1 MTARGS
7 EIVDQTKLEHDR
19 QHEEWLAAIAIQLA
33 PIFDNSKEGVYL
45 YLDDQ
50 HKICNERLAKMW
62 GYVSA
67 AEWAAT
73 PDFLESFVATQ
84 AGREQVSQNYHQ
96 HIHRELTAFRQ
107 QFAVRTKTGTEIE
120 CEVDTV
126 PYSFEGQ
133 VFAYAFVR
141 PIGAG
146 ISKRR

>member
-7 EIVDQTKLEHDR
+7 AIQDQERLEHDR

-33 PIFDNSKEGVYL
+33 PIFDNSQEGVYI

-62 GYVSA
+62 GYASP

-73 PDFLESFVATQ
+73 PDFLESFVATDG
-84 AGREQVSQNYHQ
+84 GREQVSRNYHQ
-96 HIHRELTAFRQ
+96 HVHRELTAFRQ
-107 QFAVRTKTGTEIE
+107 QFAVRTKTGTEIA

-126 PYSFEGQ
+126 PYSFDGQ
-133 VFAYAFVR
+133 LFAYAFVR
-141 PIGAG
+141 QIAKGA
-146 ISKRR
+146 S

>member
-1 MTARGS
+1 MTVRGK
-7 EIVDQTKLEHDR
+7 EIQDQERLEHDQ

-33 PIFDNSKEGVYL
+33 PIFDHSKEGVYV

-62 GYVSA
+62 GYASA

-84 AGREQVSQNYHQ
+84 AGREQVSSNYHQ
-96 HIHRELTAFRQ
+96 HVHRELTAFRQ
-107 QFAVRTKTGTEIE
+107 QFAVRTKSGKTIT

-126 PYSFEGQ
+126 PYAFGGQ
-133 VFAYAFVR
+133 LFAYAFVR
-141 PIGAG
+141 PV
-146 ISKRR
+146 